1 MSVNKFQVVC
11 STCSANK
18 APLKYRNLSTA
29 RVCDTCYDIIESGKQ
44 RKFLILL
51 SVQFQVKTIEK
62 NKFVL
67 KPRIAVL
74 SYIFTELS
82 KDGALASRFHKRD
95 PSLVR
100 QERYVP
106 GRLRESARGEGAQVY
121 DFEP

>member
-44 RKFLILL
+44 RKFLIML

-67 KPRIAVL
+67 KASNCSFVVYFYRIVKGW
-74 SYIFTELS
+74 SFSFPI
-82 KDGALASRFHKRD
+82 
-95 PSLVR
+95 P
-100 QERYVP
+100 
-106 GRLRESARGEGAQVY
+106 
-121 DFEP
+121 